1 MDGNKNNQKK
11 GEKRER
17 KGEEKRAHSLFRR
30 RAPFRGPQLLDT
42 MATTWVQCDKCA
54 LWRRIPVA
62 IAETLDESTPW

>member
-1 MDGNKNNQKK
+1 
-11 GEKRER
+11 
-17 KGEEKRAHSLFRR
+17 
-30 RAPFRGPQLLDT
+30 